1 MARKKINKKQ
11 EEIQKRMKKT
21 RQVDSVNL
29 RLIIE
34 GKLKWVN
41 TEIIKGKKQIETI
54 KTQINR
60 LEGIQLFIN
69 DLLLP
74 PIKKKNKRK

>member
-1 MARKKINKKQ
+1 MARKKISKKQ

-21 RQVDSVNL
+21 RQIDSVNL

-34 GKLKWVN
+34 AKLKWVN
-41 TEIIKGKKQIETI
+41 TEIIKVKNQIETI
-54 KTQINR
+54 KTQITR

-74 PIKKKNKRK
+74 PIKKEK

>member
-1 MARKKINKKQ
+1 MARKKISKKQ

-21 RQVDSVNL
+21 RQIDSVNL

-34 GKLKWVN
+34 AKLKWVN

-54 KTQINR
+54 KTQITR

-74 PIKKKNKRK
+74 PIKKEK

>member
-1 MARKKINKKQ
+1 MARRKISKKQ
-11 EEIQKRMKKT
+11 KEIQERMTKT
-21 RQVDSVNL
+21 RQIDSVNL

-34 GKLKWVN
+34 SKLKWVN
-41 TEIIKGKKQIETI
+41 AEIIKGKKQIETI
-54 KTQINR
+54 KTQITR
-60 LEGIQLFIN
+60 LEGIQLFVN